1 METTT
6 SFSLKAH
13 HKSFVTFEFL
23 QVCRQFLFFFKNE
36 TWRDPYCCWCFVV
49 WATSI
54 WSQHFAAH
62 SSFRLIR
69 CHLKKRVAS
78 RVVIV
83 IIIKKNKQTFQH
95 FWGVFCFFFKS
106 SHRSVICVTLGC
118 SLDRRFRS
126 SFVFSPFIITTIL
139 FLSLSLSN
147 FFFCFYFFLSFFF
160 FVVVFPSTCDSFDGM
175 KKKKYP
181 KSVAPFG

>member
-1 METTT
+1 
-6 SFSLKAH
+6 
-13 HKSFVTFEFL
+13 
-23 QVCRQFLFFFKNE
+23 
-36 TWRDPYCCWCFVV
+36 V

-160 FVVVFPSTCDSFDGM
+160 FCCFPKHLRLIWWNEKEEISKECRPLRVKRHDTARKRKKKDMEGRCRRRARSFFFFFRLAVVFLYSTC
-175 KKKKYP
+175 
-181 KSVAPFG
+181 VCARI